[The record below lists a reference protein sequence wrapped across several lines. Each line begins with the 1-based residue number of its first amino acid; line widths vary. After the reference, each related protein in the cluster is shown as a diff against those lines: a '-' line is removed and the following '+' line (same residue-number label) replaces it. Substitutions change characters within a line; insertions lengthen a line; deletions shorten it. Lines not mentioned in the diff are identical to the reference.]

1 LLAVGQ
7 FRVVRAQSGRNP
19 AMPRQRWPCPPL
31 ARGLNSRKYVVP
43 KEHAM
48 RERIKE
54 DTKTAM
60 KAGDKTRT
68 GVLRLVSAAFQSAE
82 IETKGPLSAAAELA
96 VMTKMVKQ
104 RRDSIAQFTSGG
116 RPDLAAIEEAE
127 ITIIEAY
134 LPKQM
139 SEADAKTAIGA
150 VMKELGAAGPKDMG
164 KVMGALKERY
174 AGQMDFGAASGW
186 IKELLR

>member
-1 LLAVGQ
+1 
-7 FRVVRAQSGRNP
+7 
-19 AMPRQRWPCPPL
+19 
-31 ARGLNSRKYVVP
+31 
-43 KEHAM
+43 M

-82 IETKGPLSAAAELA
+82 IETKGALSPAAELA

-127 ITIIEAY
+127 IVIIEAY

-139 SEADAKTAIGA
+139 SEADSKAAISSLL
-150 VMKELGAAGPKDMG
+150 KELGVSSPKEMG
-164 KVMGALKERY
+164 KVMAALKDRF

-186 IKELLR
+186 VKDLLK

>member
-1 LLAVGQ
+1 
-7 FRVVRAQSGRNP
+7 
-19 AMPRQRWPCPPL
+19 
-31 ARGLNSRKYVVP
+31 
-43 KEHAM
+43 M
-48 RERIKE
+48 RERIKD
-54 DTKTAM
+54 DTKVSM

-82 IETKGPLSAAAELA
+82 IEARAPLSEAAELA

-127 ITIIEAY
+127 IVIIEAY

-139 SEADAKTAIGA
+139 SEADSKTAIAGVIKEVGA
-150 VMKELGAAGPKDMG
+150 TGPKDMG
-164 KVMGALKERY
+164 KVMAALKERF
-174 AGQMDFGAASGW
+174 AGQLDFGAASGW
-186 IKELLR
+186 VKDLLK

>member
-1 LLAVGQ
+1 
-7 FRVVRAQSGRNP
+7 
-19 AMPRQRWPCPPL
+19 
-31 ARGLNSRKYVVP
+31 
-43 KEHAM
+43 M
-48 RERIKE
+48 RERIKD
-54 DTKTAM
+54 DTKISM

-68 GVLRLVSAAFQSAE
+68 GALRLISAAFQTAE
-82 IETKGPLSAAAELA
+82 IESKAPLSEAAELA

-127 ITIIEAY
+127 IAIIEAY

-139 SEADAKTAIGA
+139 SEAESKAAIGSLL
-150 VMKELGAAGPKDMG
+150 KELGTTSPKEMG
-164 KVMGALKERY
+164 KVMAALKDRY

-186 IKELLR
+186 VKDLLK

>member
-1 LLAVGQ
+1 
-7 FRVVRAQSGRNP
+7 
-19 AMPRQRWPCPPL
+19 
-31 ARGLNSRKYVVP
+31 
-43 KEHAM
+43 M

-54 DTKTAM
+54 DTKTSM

-68 GVLRLVSAAFQSAE
+68 GVLRLISAAFQTAE
-82 IETKGPLSAAAELA
+82 IETKATLSEAAELA

-127 ITIIEAY
+127 IAIIEAY
-134 LPKQM
+134 LPNQM
-139 SEADAKTAIGA
+139 SEAESKTAIA
-150 VMKELGAAGPKDMG
+150 SLLKELGTTSPKEMG
-164 KVMGALKERY
+164 KVMTALKDRY

-186 IKELLR
+186 VKDLLR